1 MTRTVFSCFLIL
13 ALTTSWSHAQSNT
26 KWTEATLQQMYIKHL
41 DDAGITGG
49 FVDSDGD
56 VQFKYNDRNYFVEVN
71 ENDLEFFRVVLF
83 NIWPIE
89 SATESAQ
96 AALAVNEVNKELKV
110 VKAYITNSDNVWMA
124 CELFVGE
131 PDAFR
136 PVFDRCLK
144 VIDDG
149 VDTFVDKM

>member
-1 MTRTVFSCFLIL
+1 
-13 ALTTSWSHAQSNT
+13 
-26 KWTEATLQQMYIKHL
+26 MYIKHL